1 MEEHDLTQFEK
12 REQEKSII
20 RHDLKSSLNRIY
32 ALVRLIS
39 MTPPELTEE
48 QKEYIKKIEEEC
60 RAGKERIDEV
70 IPKGDSEQHLE

>member
-1 MEEHDLTQFEK
+1 MEEEELTPFEK
-12 REQEKSII
+12 REQEKSLI
-20 RHDLKSSLNRIY
+20 RHDLKGSLNRIY

-60 RAGKERIDEV
+60 RAGNERINKA
-70 IPKGDSEQHLE
+70 IPKGDSEVH